1 MKRFCCSGFNKI
13 LACSVGVAA
22 LSFLSPAVHAEWAEL
37 DKDEET
43 SYFWNKDSVK
53 AVHVSRYAWTL
64 MDLSKATKAPN
75 GENYQ
80 SAMVRWRVYCKT
92 DMAVKLSVSY
102 FNKPQGKG
110 REVAVQ
116 DDQEWRTKEAPIRP
130 GTYLAVLK
138 KEICDSAG

>member
-1 MKRFCCSGFNKI
+1 MNRFQGQSLVKTMAM
-13 LACSVGVAA
+13 LAAGA
-22 LSFLSPAVHAEWAEL
+22 LWAVLTPSAMAEWTEL
-37 DKDEET
+37 DKDDET
-43 SYFWNKDSVK
+43 SYFWDKNSVK

-64 MDLSKATKAPN
+64 VDLSKATKGPN

-80 SAMVRWRVYCKT
+80 SAMTRWRVYCKT

-110 REVAVQ
+110 REVATQ
-116 DDQEWRTKEAPIRP
+116 DEQEWRTKEAPIRP
-130 GTYLAVLK
+130 GTYLALLK

>member
-1 MKRFCCSGFNKI
+1 MKSFRSAWLNKTLVWGVLGGLLS
-13 LACSVGVAA
+13 LAPWAA
-22 LSFLSPAVHAEWAEL
+22 QAEWAEL
-37 DKDEET
+37 DKDDET
-43 SYFWNKDSVK
+43 SYFWDKNSVK

-64 MDLSKATKAPN
+64 MDLSKATKGPS

-80 SAMVRWRVYCKT
+80 SAMTRWRVYCKT

-110 REVAVQ
+110 REVAAQ
-116 DDQEWRTKEAPIRP
+116 DEQEWRTKEAPIRP
-130 GTYLAVLK
+130 GTYLALLK

>member
-1 MKRFCCSGFNKI
+1 MKRFGGIGLKKL
-13 LACSVGVAA
+13 LAYGALTALLVA
-22 LSFLSPAVHAEWAEL
+22 LSPVAQAQWAEL
-37 DKDEET
+37 DKDDET
-43 SYFWNKDSVK
+43 SYFWDKNSVK

-64 MDLSKATKAPN
+64 MDLNKATKAPN

-80 SAMVRWRVYCKT
+80 SAMTRWRVYCKT

-110 REVAVQ
+110 REVAAQ

-130 GTYLAVLK
+130 GTYLALLK
-138 KEICDSAG
+138 KEICDNAG

>member
-1 MKRFCCSGFNKI
+1 MKRFGGIGLKRV
-13 LACSVGVAA
+13 LAYGGLSA
-22 LSFLSPAVHAEWAEL
+22 LLLALAPGAQAERAEL
-37 DKDEET
+37 EKEDET
-43 SYFWNKDSVK
+43 RYFWDKNSVK
-53 AVHVSRYAWTL
+53 AVPVSRYAWTL
-64 MDLSKATKAPN
+64 MDLNKATKAPN

-80 SAMVRWRVYCKT
+80 SAMTRWRVYCKT

-110 REVAVQ
+110 REVATQ
-116 DDQEWRTKEAPIRP
+116 DDQEWRIKEAPIRP

>member
-1 MKRFCCSGFNKI
+1 MKRFGGIGLKTV
-13 LACSVGVAA
+13 LAYGGLSA
-22 LSFLSPAVHAEWAEL
+22 LLLALAPGAKAEWAEL
-37 DKDEET
+37 EKDDET
-43 SYFWNKDSVK
+43 SYFWDKNSVK

-64 MDLSKATKAPN
+64 MDLNKATKAPN

-80 SAMVRWRVYCKT
+80 SAMTRWRVYCKT

-110 REVAVQ
+110 REVATQ

-130 GTYLAVLK
+130 GTYLALLK

>member
-1 MKRFCCSGFNKI
+1 MKRFGGIGLKRV
-13 LACSVGVAA
+13 LAYGGLSA
-22 LSFLSPAVHAEWAEL
+22 LLLALAPGAQAEWAEL
-37 DKDEET
+37 EKDDET
-43 SYFWNKDSVK
+43 SYFWDKNSVK

-80 SAMVRWRVYCKT
+80 SAMTRWRVYCKT

-110 REVAVQ
+110 REVATQ

-130 GTYLAVLK
+130 GTYLALLK

>member
-1 MKRFCCSGFNKI
+1 MDRFRCTSLGKA
-13 LACSVGVAA
+13 LLVGVLGAVLSGWSQVA
-22 LSFLSPAVHAEWAEL
+22 LAEWAEL
-37 DKDEET
+37 DKDDDT
-43 SYFWNKDSVK
+43 SYFWDKNSVK

-64 MDLSKATKAPN
+64 MDLAKATKGPN

-80 SAMVRWRVYCKT
+80 SAMTRWRVYCKT

-102 FNKPQGKG
+102 YNKPQGKG
-110 REVAVQ
+110 REVAAQ
-116 DDQEWRTKEAPIRP
+116 DEQEWRTKEAPIRP

>member
-1 MKRFCCSGFNKI
+1 MKRFDGGRLNKI
-13 LACSVGVAA
+13 LAYSACAAVLSV
-22 LSFLSPAVHAEWAEL
+22 LSPLARAEWAEL
-37 DKDEET
+37 DKDDET
-43 SYFWNKDSVK
+43 SYFWDKDSVK

-80 SAMVRWRVYCKT
+80 SAMTRWRVYCKT

-102 FNKPQGKG
+102 YNKPQGKG
-110 REVAVQ
+110 REVATQ

-130 GTYLAVLK
+130 GTYMALLK

>member
-1 MKRFCCSGFNKI
+1 MKRFGGIGLKRV
-13 LACSVGVAA
+13 LAYGGLSA
-22 LSFLSPAVHAEWAEL
+22 LLLALAPGAQAEWAEL
-37 DKDEET
+37 EKDDET
-43 SYFWNKDSVK
+43 SYFWDKNSVK
-53 AVHVSRYAWTL
+53 AVHVSRYVWTL
-64 MDLSKATKAPN
+64 MDLNKATKAPN

-80 SAMVRWRVYCKT
+80 SAMTRWRVYCKT

-110 REVAVQ
+110 REVATQ

-130 GTYLAVLK
+130 GTYLALLK